1 MAAESNQMIRMASS
15 LDRNSQ
21 RDLDVEA
28 FAGGSRYHGADGTPL
43 YPVQS
48 TQINVGYE
56 NPSPRYSVRSPQRP
70 QRVYGNHPFRHST
83 NSHGE
88 ENTPVQHIS
97 GSLRTRASDNNV
109 TRRPEPAEL
118 QPTAAD
124 ATKSTPSLTKLFN
137 TTIISACLITMVT
150 SWDHQGNFDKHTR
163 RAKWAIQV
171 ILIQLGFLIYQYLII
186 RVLPQVDGDEDAE
199 AFRGRCVMSRS
210 LKTAVGAIFWLVW
223 GTVVFAAY

>member
-1 MAAESNQMIRMASS
+1 MAAESNQMIRTASS

-28 FAGGSRYHGADGTPL
+28 FAGGSRYRGADGTPL

-48 TQINVGYE
+48 TQINIGYE
-56 NPSPRYSVRSPQRP
+56 NPPPRYSVRSPQRP

-83 NSHGE
+83 NSHDE

-118 QPTAAD
+118 QPTVAD
-124 ATKSTPSLTKLFN
+124 ATKALPASPSSSTPRSLARASSPWSPPGTTK
-137 TTIISACLITMVT
+137 AT
-150 SWDHQGNFDKHTR
+150 SIGTPLAR
-163 RAKWAIQV
+163 S
-171 ILIQLGFLIYQYLII
+171 
-186 RVLPQVDGDEDAE
+186 
-199 AFRGRCVMSRS
+199 GRSRS
-210 LKTAVGAIFWLVW
+210 FSSSLVS
-223 GTVVFAAY
+223 